1 MLTIR
6 TTPIRTTPIRTA
18 PIRTSPFDRSVD
30 RAFDQLVGSFFE
42 SRRAAGPVV
51 DASWQGGTYVL
62 TVDLPGVPATAVD
75 VSVAGTTLTL
85 TVATDSLEWQR
96 SVRLGGRLD
105 PDKVEASHV
114 DGRLTVRIGTVDAPT
129 ARKVEIGTAPLPAL
143 ESAGE
148 PAASAAID
156 ASSTDTA
163 TEPDHG
169 QSSDTN
175 SAG

>member
-6 TTPIRTTPIRTA
+6 TAPIRTA

-30 RAFDQLVGSFFE
+30 RAFDQLVGSLFDN
-42 SRRAAGPVV
+42 RRTTGPVV
-51 DASWQGGTYVL
+51 DASWQGDTYVL
-62 TVDLPGVPATAVD
+62 TVDLPGVPAAAVD
-75 VSVAGTTLTL
+75 VSVAGSTLTL
-85 TVATDSLEWQR
+85 AVATDTMEWQR

-129 ARKVEIGTAPLPAL
+129 ARRISVGTEPLPAL
-143 ESAGE
+143 ESAAEANAG
-148 PAASAAID
+148 AID
-156 ASSTDTA
+156 ASSAEAAPAAAAD
-163 TEPDHG
+163 